1 VIGKSQSVDMIRK
14 LPFKASIA
22 LLMMAAVTLCLV
34 SCSEPP
40 TPSQASTSVSTPV
53 STPASSVSRTYSQ
66 YQLGY
71 QLLAN
76 YPDIFWCDSDFY
88 PVAREGQ
95 EQTNAVQQFSD
106 IKANS
111 LEFSAIL
118 EHLALPN
125 TADYSDLDKLNI
137 YRQHKILTRAI
148 SLSPSDNHYDFNLR
162 TGKSQ
167 GWSVGGTITASGQ
180 IKELK
185 KDPSFNT
192 CPICLTWG
200 TLIETPG
207 GPVPVEQLKPGMEVW
222 TQDKTGHRLP
232 APLIKTAGTPVPA
245 SFQVLLLTL
254 EDGRSVAASP
264 GHPTAVRKAI
274 GDYHIGDYL
283 DHSPIVSIQKLDYA
297 EGATYDLL
305 PDAGTGLYW
314 ANGIL
319 LMSTLY

>member
-1 VIGKSQSVDMIRK
+1 VIGKSESIDVIKKQPV
-14 LPFKASIA
+14 KAFIA
-22 LLMMAAVTLCLV
+22 LFMIAVLTLFLV
-34 SCSEPP
+34 ACSAQP
-40 TPSQASTSVSTPV
+40 TPSLSSSSVSTPV

-66 YQLGY
+66 YQLEY

-76 YPDIFWCDSDFY
+76 YPDIFWCDPDYY

-95 EQTNAVQQFSD
+95 EQANALLQFSD
-106 IKANS
+106 IKANAP
-111 LEFSAIL
+111 EFSSIL

-125 TADYSDLDKLNI
+125 TTDYTDSDKLNI
-137 YRQHKILTRAI
+137 YRQHKLLTRAI
-148 SLSPSDNHYDFNLR
+148 SLSPGNNQYDFNLR

-167 GWSVGGTITASGQ
+167 GWSVVGTITSSGQ

-192 CPICLTWG
+192 CPICLTRR
-200 TLIETPG
+200 TLIDTPD
-207 GPVPVEQLKPGMEVW
+207 GPVPVEQLKPGMQVW
-222 TQDKTGHRLP
+222 TQDKTGNRIP
-232 APLIKTAGTPVPA
+232 APVIKTAGTPVPA
-245 SFQVLLLTL
+245 SFQVVKLTL
-254 EDGRSVAASP
+254 KDGRSVAASP
-264 GHPTAVRKAI
+264 GHPTAVRQAI

-283 DHSPIVSIQKLDYA
+283 DNSPIVSIQKLDYA

-305 PDAGTGLYW
+305 PDSGTGLYW